1 MNIIINYKQCKAA
14 RALLDWSQEDLSQ
27 KAEVAKATIG
37 DFERGARNL
46 RIETMQKV
54 VAVLENEGI
63 RFEGEG
69 DRILVELNPKN
80 SNV

>member
-27 KAEVAKATIG
+27 RAEVAKATIG

-63 RFEGEG
+63 RFESEG
-69 DRILVELNPKN
+69 DRILVELNPK
-80 SNV
+80 S

>member
-27 KAEVAKATIG
+27 RAEVAKATIG

-63 RFEGEG
+63 RFESEG

-80 SNV
+80 

>member
-1 MNIIINYKQCKAA
+1 MQSC

-46 RIETMQKV
+46 RIETMQKLV
-54 VAVLENEGI
+54 GVFEENGV
-63 RFEGEG
+63 RFESEG
-69 DRILVELNPKN
+69 SRILVELNPKN
-80 SNV
+80 

>member
-63 RFEGEG
+63 RFESER
-69 DRILVELNPKN
+69 DRVLVELNPK
-80 SNV
+80 

>member
-37 DFERGARNL
+37 DFEWGARNL

-63 RFEGEG
+63 RFESEG
-69 DRILVELNPKN
+69 SRILVELNPKN
-80 SNV
+80 

>member
-27 KAEVAKATIG
+27 RAEVAKATIG

-54 VAVLENEGI
+54 VGVFEENGI
-63 RFEGEG
+63 RFESEG

-80 SNV
+80 

>member
-27 KAEVAKATIG
+27 RAEVAKATIG

-54 VAVLENEGI
+54 VGIFEENGI

-69 DRILVELNPKN
+69 DRILVELNPK
-80 SNV
+80 

>member
-14 RALLDWSQEDLSQ
+14 RMLLDWNQEELC
-27 KAEVAKATIG
+27 KRARIAKATVG

-54 VAVLENEGI
+54 VGVFEENGI
-63 RFEGEG
+63 RFESEKG
-69 DRILVELNPKN
+69 RILVELNPK
-80 SNV
+80 S

>member
-27 KAEVAKATIG
+27 RAEVAKATIG

-63 RFEGEG
+63 IFEGEG
-69 DRILVELNPKN
+69 NRILVELSPKN
-80 SNV
+80 